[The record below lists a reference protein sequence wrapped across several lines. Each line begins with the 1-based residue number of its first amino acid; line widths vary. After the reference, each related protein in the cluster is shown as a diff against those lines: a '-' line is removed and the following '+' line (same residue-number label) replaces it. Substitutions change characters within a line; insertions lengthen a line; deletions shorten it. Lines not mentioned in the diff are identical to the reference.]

1 MNDNDTLENAEDTM
15 PVTDTDVETE
25 FGGDD
30 DEVETPEVAAETP
43 VAAEPKKRGPKSIWE
58 RENGV
63 ETALKAIHA
72 GAAQEGDTMPSR
84 FIQKQLANAGLV
96 EFVPVKTPGTLG
108 RPKLVAFLTA
118 AGLVRVG

>member
-1 MNDNDTLENAEDTM
+1 MDDNDLMETAEDIT
-15 PVTDTDVETE
+15 PET
-25 FGGDD
+25 GA
-30 DEVETPEVAAETP
+30 ETPETETTEEAGDSPEAETP

-63 ETALKAIHA
+63 ETALTAIHA

-84 FIQKQLANAGLV
+84 FIQKQLAEAGLV

-108 RPKLVAFLTA
+108 RPKLVPFLTA
-118 AGLVRVG
+118 AGLVRID

>member
-1 MNDNDTLENAEDTM
+1 MNDNDLMETAENIT
-15 PVTDTDVETE
+15 PET
-25 FGGDD
+25 G
-30 DEVETPEVAAETP
+30 VETPETETP
-43 VAAEPKKRGPKSIWE
+43 EVAAEPKKRGPKSIWE

-84 FIQKQLANAGLV
+84 FIQKQLAEAGLV
-96 EFVPVKTPGTLG
+96 EFVPVKTPGTMG